1 MMLLLLGLVDML
13 NFLIREFIEFRNSAF
28 IQQIIA
34 QTTRLASQSPFRH
47 YASPKFMRSDA
58 FALSPQLL
66 DERKPT

>member
-1 MMLLLLGLVDML
+1 MMLLLLGLVDS
-13 NFLIREFIEFRNSAF
+13 EFNEFQNLAF